1 MAYLID
7 AGAIQEQAPLNLIYK
22 GREFTGKARRNGI
35 ELSDGSISSP
45 SAAAI
50 RCYSEAGASRP
61 SENGWQV
68 WKSEDGRS
76 LNALFAE
83 AVGSL
88 DDLFSDNEQAQADT

>member
-7 AGAIQEQAPLNLIYK
+7 AGLIAEQAPLHLNYK
-22 GREFTGKARRNGI
+22 GREFTGKVRRTGI
-35 ELSDGSISSP
+35 ELPDGSISSP

-50 RCYSEAGASRP
+50 RCYGEAGASRP

-88 DDLFSDNEQAQADT
+88 DDLFSDSEQVQAGT